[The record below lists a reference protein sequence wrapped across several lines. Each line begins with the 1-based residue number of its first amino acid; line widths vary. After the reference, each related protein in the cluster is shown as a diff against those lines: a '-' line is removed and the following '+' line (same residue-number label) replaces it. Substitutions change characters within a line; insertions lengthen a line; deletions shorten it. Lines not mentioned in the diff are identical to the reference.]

1 MSRPHRGV
9 SLSSTVLNP
18 APIHGVITVTAA
30 ELARQTFSKPSN
42 RLPLSARNRIS
53 RFTTCSTSAMATPT
67 LTNPSLTA
75 AVCSLE
81 HRVWAALCSSG
92 SDIIPLLSSNPVM
105 IFPGDMILSSV
116 SSPTVHEML
125 QGPNFRPWKS
135 YTLSHD
141 EVVQLGKDSALVYYR
156 VEAVRDN
163 ETFRAICS
171 SAWVLEGSSESL
183 AGEWKIA
190 SHQQTLI

>member
-1 MSRPHRGV
+1 M
-9 SLSSTVLNP
+9 T
-18 APIHGVITVTAA
+18 
-30 ELARQTFSKPSN
+30 
-42 RLPLSARNRIS
+42 
-53 RFTTCSTSAMATPT
+53 TPT

-81 HRVWAALCSSG
+81 HKAWAALCNSG
-92 SDIIPLLSSNPVM
+92 SDLLPLLSANPVM
-105 IFPGDMILSSV
+105 IVPGDVILTAV

-125 QGPNFRPWKS
+125 QGPDFNPWKS

-141 EVVQLGKDSALVYYR
+141 EVVPLGKDSALIYYR
-156 VEAVRDN
+156 VEATRAN

-171 SAWVLEGSSESL
+171 SSWVLEGPSE
-183 AGEWKIA
+183 GDTGGWKMA

>member
-1 MSRPHRGV
+1 
-9 SLSSTVLNP
+9 
-18 APIHGVITVTAA
+18 
-30 ELARQTFSKPSN
+30 
-42 RLPLSARNRIS
+42 
-53 RFTTCSTSAMATPT
+53 MATPM

-81 HRVWAALCSSG
+81 HKAWAALCSSG

-125 QGPNFRPWKS
+125 QGPDFRPWKS
-135 YTLSHD
+135 YILSHD
-141 EVVQLGKDSALVYYR
+141 EVVPLGKDSALIYYR
-156 VEAVRDN
+156 VEATRDN

-171 SAWVLEGSSESL
+171 SAWVLEGSSQSL
-183 AGEWKIA
+183 AGEWKMA

>member
-1 MSRPHRGV
+1 M
-9 SLSSTVLNP
+9 
-18 APIHGVITVTAA
+18 AA
-30 ELARQTFSKPSN
+30 L
-42 RLPLSARNRIS
+42 
-53 RFTTCSTSAMATPT
+53 T

-81 HRVWAALCSSG
+81 HKAWAALCSSG
-92 SDIIPLLSSNPVM
+92 DDLLPLLSANPVM
-105 IFPGDMILSSV
+105 IFPGDLILTAV

-125 QGPNFRPWKS
+125 QGPDFKPWKS

-141 EVVQLGKDSALVYYR
+141 EVIPIGKDSALIYYR
-156 VEAVRDN
+156 VEAKRAD

-171 SAWVLEGSSESL
+171 SLWILEDHTDGKT
-183 AGEWKIA
+183 GGWKMA